1 MKDLG
6 GMKSWTYHNAGI
18 FFSDVN
24 LKEVNRFFYCLVIPD
39 RLCEYPKMGMF
50 DVMLAND
57 HEISIDLK
65 GAVHRAQLTFY
76 SETNGMKHPLVCYF
90 AITS

>member
-1 MKDLG
+1 M
-6 GMKSWTYHNAGI
+6 
-18 FFSDVN
+18 
-24 LKEVNRFFYCLVIPD
+24 IPD